1 MKRKI
6 VAVMLAAV
14 VVSAS
19 VVGCGE
25 NKTTETESK
34 KVQTTT
40 VATTKKTTSNHDAI
54 KKYIEK
60 ADKIVIVKDAKNLD
74 MEKAVSSM
82 VSESQKD
89 NVESVTVDDS
99 KVDSTKAGTYPLT
112 ITVKL
117 KEETADQKEETTT
130 DNTKTESEVKTETSK
145 ADNKTE
151 TTAKDEVKDTKTE
164 TNASESKDTE
174 SKDTTTNNKQEN
186 EKNTI
191 KDTVDV
197 IVADKD
203 KADDLLNNGSA
214 VVGDDSK
221 VEVKDD
227 KEVASNDTKKEETD
241 KKTEE
246 KKEETTKKEDSS
258 KKDDSKKEETKK
270 DTSSKTESSSS
281 DKKQDNT
288 TNTATPSQPAA
299 SKPAASKPAETKPS
313 KPSTNT
319 NSGSN
324 QENSTP
330 APSKPAH
337 QHNYVAQTHVV
348 HHDATGHNEP
358 YVVQEAWD
366 EQVTTYEEYA
376 WSCCNV
382 CGADCT
388 NNLIEHQKAH
398 ALAYEGGGHHT
409 EYGTRP
415 VTTTV
420 HHDAVYG
427 TRWVQDSAAWD
438 ETVVDGYVCS
448 CGARK

>member
-1 MKRKI
+1 
-6 VAVMLAAV
+6 MLAAV

-82 VSESQKD
+82 VTESQKD

-130 DNTKTESEVKTETSK
+130 DNAKTESAVKTETSK
-145 ADNKTE
+145 TDNKTE

-174 SKDTTTNNKQEN
+174 SKDTTTDNKQESD
-186 EKNTI
+186 KNTI

-197 IVADKD
+197 TVADKD

-221 VEVKDD
+221 VEVKED
-227 KEVASNDTKKEETD
+227 KEIASNDTKKEETD

-246 KKEETTKKEDSS
+246 KKEETPKKEET
-258 KKDDSKKEETKK
+258 KKEETKK
-270 DTSSKTESSSS
+270 DTSSKAESSSS
-281 DKKQDNT
+281 DKKRDNT
-288 TNTATPSQPAA
+288 TNTAAP
-299 SKPAASKPAETKPS
+299 SKPAASKPAETKPAPS

-324 QENSTP
+324 QGNSTP

-337 QHNYVAQTHVV
+337 QHDYVPQTHVV
-348 HHDATGHNEP
+348 HHEATGHNEQ

-366 EQVTTYEEYA
+366 EQVTTYEDYDWA
-376 WSCCNV
+376 CCNV
-382 CGADCT
+382 CGADIT
-388 NNLIEHQKAH
+388 NCINEHTYQH
-398 ALAYEGGGHHT
+398 AINYEGGGWHT

>member
-1 MKRKI
+1 MKRRI
-6 VAVMLAAV
+6 VAVMLAALF
-14 VVSAS
+14 VSTS
-19 VVGCGE
+19 VVGCGN
-25 NKTTETESK
+25 NKTTESK

-40 VATTKKTTSNHDAI
+40 VATTKKATSNHDAI

-99 KVDSTKAGTYPLT
+99 KMDSTKAGTYPLT

-117 KEETADQKEETTT
+117 KDETAVQKEETTT
-130 DNTKTESEVKTETSK
+130 DN
-145 ADNKTE
+145 
-151 TTAKDEVKDTKTE
+151 
-164 TNASESKDTE
+164 
-174 SKDTTTNNKQEN
+174 KQESDR
-186 EKNTI
+186 NTI

-197 IVADKD
+197 VVADKD

-221 VEVKDD
+221 VEVKED
-227 KEVASNDTKKEETD
+227 KEIASNDTKKEETD

-246 KKEETTKKEDSS
+246 KKEET
-258 KKDDSKKEETKK
+258 KKEETKK
-270 DTSSKTESSSS
+270 DTSSKAESSSS

-288 TNTATPSQPAA
+288 TNTATPS
-299 SKPAASKPAETKPS
+299 KPAASKPAETKPAPS

-319 NSGSN
+319 NSGNN
-324 QENSTP
+324 QGNSTQK
-330 APSKPAH
+330 PSKPAH

-348 HHDATGHNEP
+348 HHEATGHNEQ
-358 YVVQEAWD
+358 YVVQAAWD
-366 EQVTTYEEYA
+366 ETVTTYEDYA
-376 WSCCNV
+376 WECCNV

-388 NNLIEHQKAH
+388 ADPWGHMEQH
-398 ALAYEGGGHHT
+398 ALAYEGGGYHT

>member
-1 MKRKI
+1 
-6 VAVMLAAV
+6 MLAAV

-19 VVGCGE
+19 VVGYGE
-25 NKTTETESK
+25 NKTTESK

-40 VATTKKTTSNHDAI
+40 VATTKKATSNHDAI

-82 VSESQKD
+82 VTESQKD

-117 KEETADQKEETTT
+117 KDETADQKEETTT
-130 DNTKTESEVKTETSK
+130 DN
-145 ADNKTE
+145 
-151 TTAKDEVKDTKTE
+151 
-164 TNASESKDTE
+164 
-174 SKDTTTNNKQEN
+174 KQESD
-186 EKNTI
+186 KNTI

-197 IVADKD
+197 TVADKD

-221 VEVKDD
+221 VEVKED
-227 KEVASNDTKKEETD
+227 KEIASNDTKKEETD

-246 KKEETTKKEDSS
+246 KKEETSKKEETKKEDT
-258 KKDDSKKEETKK
+258 KKEETKK
-270 DTSSKTESSSS
+270 DTSSKAESSSS

-288 TNTATPSQPAA
+288 TNTATPS
-299 SKPAASKPAETKPS
+299 KPAASKPAETKPAPS

-324 QENSTP
+324 QGNSTQK
-330 APSKPAH
+330 PSKPAH

-348 HHDATGHNEP
+348 HHEATGHNEQ
-358 YVVQEAWD
+358 YVVQAAWD
-366 EQVTTYEEYA
+366 EPVTTYEDYA
-376 WSCCNV
+376 WECCNV
-382 CGADCT
+382 CGADITDC
-388 NNLIEHQKAH
+388 IDEHTKAH
-398 ALAYEGGGHHT
+398 ALAYEGGGWHI

-448 CGARK
+448 CGARQ

>member
-1 MKRKI
+1 
-6 VAVMLAAV
+6 MLAAI

-25 NKTTETESK
+25 NKKTESK

-40 VATTKKTTSNHDAI
+40 VATTKKATSNHDAI

-117 KEETADQKEETTT
+117 KDETAVQKEETTT
-130 DNTKTESEVKTETSK
+130 DN
-145 ADNKTE
+145 
-151 TTAKDEVKDTKTE
+151 
-164 TNASESKDTE
+164 
-174 SKDTTTNNKQEN
+174 KQES

-197 IVADKD
+197 VVADKD
-203 KADDLLNNGSA
+203 KADDLLTNGSA

-246 KKEETTKKEDSS
+246 KKEETPKKEET
-258 KKDDSKKEETKK
+258 KKEETKK

-299 SKPAASKPAETKPS
+299 SKPAETKPAPS

-348 HHDATGHNEP
+348 HHDATGHNEQ
-358 YVVQEAWD
+358 YVVQAAWD
-366 EQVTTYEEYA
+366 EQVTTYEDYDWA
-376 WSCCNV
+376 CCNV
-382 CGADCT
+382 CGADIT
-388 NNLIEHQKAH
+388 NCINEHTYQH
-398 ALAYEGGGHHT
+398 AINYEGGGWHT

>member
-1 MKRKI
+1 MKRRI
-6 VAVMLAAV
+6 VAVMLAALF
-14 VVSAS
+14 VSTS
-19 VVGCGE
+19 VVGCGN
-25 NKTTETESK
+25 NKTTESK

-40 VATTKKTTSNHDAI
+40 VATTKKATSNHDAI

-117 KEETADQKEETTT
+117 KDETAVQKEETTT
-130 DNTKTESEVKTETSK
+130 DN
-145 ADNKTE
+145 
-151 TTAKDEVKDTKTE
+151 
-164 TNASESKDTE
+164 
-174 SKDTTTNNKQEN
+174 KQESDR
-186 EKNTI
+186 NTI

-197 IVADKD
+197 VVTDKD

-221 VEVKDD
+221 VEVKED
-227 KEVASNDTKKEETD
+227 KEIASNDTKKEETD

-246 KKEETTKKEDSS
+246 KKEETSKKEETKKEDT
-258 KKDDSKKEETKK
+258 KKEETKK

-288 TNTATPSQPAA
+288 TNTATPS
-299 SKPAASKPAETKPS
+299 KPAASKPAETKPAPS

-324 QENSTP
+324 QGNSTP

-348 HHDATGHNEP
+348 HHDATGHNEQ
-358 YVVQEAWD
+358 YVVQAAWD
-366 EQVTTYEEYA
+366 EQVTTYEDYDWA
-376 WSCCNV
+376 CCNV
-382 CGADCT
+382 CGADIT
-388 NNLIEHQKAH
+388 NCINEHTYQH
-398 ALAYEGGGHHT
+398 AINYEGGGWHT

>member
-6 VAVMLAAV
+6 VAIMLAAV

-25 NKTTETESK
+25 NKTTENK

-40 VATTKKTTSNHDAI
+40 VATTKKTTSNHDVI

-117 KEETADQKEETTT
+117 KDETAVQKEETTT
-130 DNTKTESEVKTETSK
+130 DNAKTESPVKTETSK
-145 ADNKTE
+145 TDNKTE

-164 TNASESKDTE
+164 TNASESKE
-174 SKDTTTNNKQEN
+174 TTTDNKQESD
-186 EKNTI
+186 KNTI

-197 IVADKD
+197 TVADKD

-221 VEVKDD
+221 VEVKED
-227 KEVASNDTKKEETD
+227 KEIASNDTKKEETD

-246 KKEETTKKEDSS
+246 KKEETSKKEETKKEDT
-258 KKDDSKKEETKK
+258 KKEETKK
-270 DTSSKTESSSS
+270 DTSSKAESSSS

-288 TNTATPSQPAA
+288 TNTATPS
-299 SKPAASKPAETKPS
+299 KPAASKPAETKPAPS

-324 QENSTP
+324 QGNSTQK
-330 APSKPAH
+330 PSKPAH

-348 HHDATGHNEP
+348 HHEATGHNEQ

-388 NNLIEHQKAH
+388 ADPGEHAYQH
-398 ALAYEGGGHHT
+398 AIKGEGGGHHT

-448 CGARK
+448 CGARQ

>member
-1 MKRKI
+1 
-6 VAVMLAAV
+6 MLAAV

-82 VSESQKD
+82 VTESQKD

-117 KEETADQKEETTT
+117 KDETAVQKEETTT
-130 DNTKTESEVKTETSK
+130 DNAKTESAVKTETSK
-145 ADNKTE
+145 TDNKTE

-174 SKDTTTNNKQEN
+174 SKDTTTDNKQESD
-186 EKNTI
+186 KNTI

-197 IVADKD
+197 TVADKD

-221 VEVKDD
+221 VEVKED
-227 KEVASNDTKKEETD
+227 KEIASNDTKKEETD

-246 KKEETTKKEDSS
+246 KKEETSKKEET
-258 KKDDSKKEETKK
+258 KKEETKK

-288 TNTATPSQPAA
+288 TNTATPS
-299 SKPAASKPAETKPS
+299 KPAASKPAETKPAPS

-324 QENSTP
+324 QGNSTP

-348 HHDATGHNEP
+348 HHDATGHNEQ
-358 YVVQEAWD
+358 YVVQAAWD
-366 EQVTTYEEYA
+366 EQVTTYEDYA

-388 NNLIEHQKAH
+388 ADPGEHAYQH
-398 ALAYEGGGHHT
+398 AIKGEGGGHHT

-448 CGARK
+448 CGARQ

>member
-6 VAVMLAAV
+6 VAIMLAAV

-25 NKTTETESK
+25 NKTTETENK

-60 ADKIVIVKDAKNLD
+60 ADKIVITKDAKNLD

-89 NVESVTVDDS
+89 NVESVAVDDS

-117 KEETADQKEETTT
+117 KEETADQKEETST
-130 DNTKTESEVKTETSK
+130 D
-145 ADNKTE
+145 
-151 TTAKDEVKDTKTE
+151 
-164 TNASESKDTE
+164 
-174 SKDTTTNNKQEN
+174 NKQES

-246 KKEETTKKEDSS
+246 KKEETSKKEET
-258 KKDDSKKEETKK
+258 KKEETKK

-313 KPSTNT
+313 TSKPSTNT

-324 QENSTP
+324 QGNSTP

-358 YVVQEAWD
+358 YIVQAAWD
-366 EQVTTYEEYA
+366 EQVTTYEDYDWA
-376 WSCCNV
+376 CCNV
-382 CGADCT
+382 CGADIT
-388 NNLIEHQKAH
+388 NCINEHTYQH
-398 ALAYEGGGHHT
+398 AINYEGGGWHT

-415 VTTTV
+415 VTTTI

>member
-1 MKRKI
+1 MKRRI
-6 VAVMLAAV
+6 VAVMLAALF
-14 VVSAS
+14 VSTS

-25 NKTTETESK
+25 NKTTESK

-40 VATTKKTTSNHDAI
+40 VATTKKATSNHDAI

-82 VSESQKD
+82 VTESQKD

-99 KVDSTKAGTYPLT
+99 KVDSTKVGTYPLT

-117 KEETADQKEETTT
+117 KGETADQKEETTT
-130 DNTKTESEVKTETSK
+130 DNTKTESAVKTETSK

-164 TNASESKDTE
+164 TNTSESKDAE
-174 SKDTTTNNKQEN
+174 NKDTTTDNKQESD
-186 EKNTI
+186 KNTI

-197 IVADKD
+197 TVADKD

-241 KKTEE
+241 KK
-246 KKEETTKKEDSS
+246 KEETTKKEDTS

-313 KPSTNT
+313 TSKPSTNT
-319 NSGSN
+319 NSGNN
-324 QENSTP
+324 QGNSTQK
-330 APSKPAH
+330 PSKPAH

-348 HHDATGHNEP
+348 HHEATGHNEQ
-358 YVVQEAWD
+358 YVVQAAWD
-366 EQVTTYEEYA
+366 EPVTTYEDYA
-376 WSCCNV
+376 WECCNV
-382 CGADCT
+382 CGADITDC
-388 NNLIEHQKAH
+388 IDEHTKAH
-398 ALAYEGGGHHT
+398 ALAYEGGGWHI

-415 VTTTV
+415 VTTIV

>member
-6 VAVMLAAV
+6 VAIMLAAV

-25 NKTTETESK
+25 NKTTESK

-117 KEETADQKEETTT
+117 KDETAVQKEETTT
-130 DNTKTESEVKTETSK
+130 DNAKTESAVKTETSK
-145 ADNKTE
+145 TDNKTE

-174 SKDTTTNNKQEN
+174 SKDTTTDNKQESD
-186 EKNTI
+186 KNTI

-197 IVADKD
+197 TVADKD

-221 VEVKDD
+221 VEVKED
-227 KEVASNDTKKEETD
+227 KEIASNDTKKEETD

-246 KKEETTKKEDSS
+246 KKEETSKKEET
-258 KKDDSKKEETKK
+258 KKEETKK
-270 DTSSKTESSSS
+270 DTSSKAESSSS

-288 TNTATPSQPAA
+288 TNTATPS
-299 SKPAASKPAETKPS
+299 KPAASKPAETKPAPS

-319 NSGSN
+319 NSGNN
-324 QENSTP
+324 QGNSTQK
-330 APSKPAH
+330 PSKPAH
-337 QHNYVAQTHVV
+337 QHNYVPQTHVV
-348 HHDATGHNEP
+348 HHEATGHNEQ
-358 YVVQEAWD
+358 YVVQAEWD
-366 EQVTTYEEYA
+366 EQVTTYEDYVWE
-376 WSCCNV
+376 CCNV

-388 NNLIEHQKAH
+388 ADPWGHMEQH
-398 ALAYEGGGHHT
+398 ALAYEGGGYHT
-409 EYGTRP
+409 EYDKRP
-415 VTTTV
+415 VTTPV

-427 TRWVQDSAAWD
+427 TRWVQDSPAWD
-438 ETVVDGYVCS
+438 ETVVDGYACS
-448 CGARK
+448 CGARQ